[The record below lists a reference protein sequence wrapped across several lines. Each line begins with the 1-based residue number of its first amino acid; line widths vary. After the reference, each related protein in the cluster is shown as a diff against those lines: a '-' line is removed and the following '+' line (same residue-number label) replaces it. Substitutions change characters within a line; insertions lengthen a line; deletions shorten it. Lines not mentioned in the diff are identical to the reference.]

1 MAVRCNVIEVITN
14 KLFGEKCCDK
24 TPHLLKSQTRSS
36 KLKRWADTRTHTHPD
51 PEGRSRF
58 KKSVAKWFF
67 RNSSLHTH
75 LLTRTCTVSKSECR
89 TDSTEQRCKRE
100 KKYNDNR
107 SLWWWHKFA
116 RTLCSS
122 RYFNGILIRSSLIW
136 FSCKNL
142 LFGQLTRHFF
152 LMSFVSLIW
161 ISKSGAV

>member
-75 LLTRTCTVSKSECR
+75 SLTHVPYLKVSAGLTQQSSIAKGRKSTMITGHFGGDAHLLEPSSHQGISMKSWYGHLSSDFLVKIYCLVSWQGTS
-89 TDSTEQRCKRE
+89 S
-100 KKYNDNR
+100 
-107 SLWWWHKFA
+107 WWV
-116 RTLCSS
+116 LC
-122 RYFNGILIRSSLIW
+122 
-136 FSCKNL
+136 
-142 LFGQLTRHFF
+142 H
-152 LMSFVSLIW
+152 
-161 ISKSGAV
+161 